1 MYCKIELEN
10 YMSHFFVKK
19 SITFDIQ
26 TLFYMVQF
34 TFTVKRLHL
43 PLNYEGYRAVDVYNG
58 IECSTWN
65 RASKF

>member
-43 PLNYEGYRAVDVYNG
+43 PLWIMKVTERSMF
-58 IECSTWN
+58 IME
-65 RASKF
+65 

>member
-43 PLNYEGYRAVDVYNG
+43 PLRIIKVTERSMF
-58 IECSTWN
+58 IME
-65 RASKF
+65 

>member
-10 YMSHFFVKK
+10 YMSNFFVKK

-34 TFTVKRLHL
+34 TFTVKS
-43 PLNYEGYRAVDVYNG
+43 LNYEGYRAVDVYNG

>member
-10 YMSHFFVKK
+10 YMSHFFVIDYFRYSDIILYGSVYIYGEK
-19 SITFDIQ
+19 ITF
-26 TLFYMVQF
+26 TS
-34 TFTVKRLHL
+34 
-43 PLNYEGYRAVDVYNG
+43 LNYKGYRAVDVYNG